1 MRQDQHF
8 VDGGSRAWY
17 RYDRPYAEDDHRDH
31 QLSRD
36 LAYAASQREN
46 IAVVFYQGEDGYD
59 GQTDVGHV
67 IEDESQYPVRSGFQ
81 PQVRR
86 KDYVPRSEKH
96 GEESEADDEYVQ
108 IITFHCDCPS

>member
-1 MRQDQHF
+1 MRGIAMIGPMQRTITETISF
-8 VDGGSRAWY
+8 PGILPMRPVSVKISPLFFIRA
-17 RYDRPYAEDDHRDH
+17 
-31 QLSRD
+31 
-36 LAYAASQREN
+36 
-46 IAVVFYQGEDGYD
+46 
-59 GQTDVGHV
+59 TDVGHV